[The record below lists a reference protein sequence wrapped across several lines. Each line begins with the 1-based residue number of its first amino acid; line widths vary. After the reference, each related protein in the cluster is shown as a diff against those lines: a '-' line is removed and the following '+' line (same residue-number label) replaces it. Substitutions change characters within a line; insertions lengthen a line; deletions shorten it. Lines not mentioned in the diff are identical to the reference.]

1 MTVKKLLL
9 AFLFSICAIGWRSE
23 SIMQMIGMARPIALP
38 QSASIQ
44 SLTIHGDQPSRGMS
58 LTEYAQLAKT
68 DPDAYRKLLASKQQ
82 ERERSELDK
91 LINFFSRLKY
101 E

>member
-1 MTVKKLLL
+1 
-9 AFLFSICAIGWRSE
+9 
-23 SIMQMIGMARPIALP
+23 MQMLGLAGPLASP

-44 SLTIHGDQPSRGMS
+44 SLTSPVNEQASGMS

-68 DPDAYRKLLASKQQ
+68 DPEAYRKLLASHQQ
-82 ERERSELDK
+82 KTERSELDK
-91 LINFFSRLKY
+91 LMNFFSRLKY